1 MYNTTEGDLSIQ
13 VCVEVVNGAIEVGQ
27 TFTTFVATSPGTAS
41 AGIIIYSWLLAYRSE
56 DRFVSYLQRILEC

>member
-1 MYNTTEGDLSIQ
+1 M
-13 VCVEVVNGAIEVGQ
+13 CVEVVNGAIEVGQ